1 MKIKTTPIK
10 DLLVIEP
17 EIYKDKRG
25 HFIENYNFEQYRE
38 IIPNLQFVQDNFSI
52 SSKGVIRGLHFQ
64 RKFTQGKL
72 VQVSLGSVF
81 DVAVDIRKDSKTFG
95 DWFGLVLDDR
105 TARQFWI
112 PPGFAHGFQ
121 VLSET
126 AHFQYKCTDYY
137 HPEYEETLLWND
149 PSLRISWHEMEETI
163 SSKDQKGLSIS
174 EIIPLEISFDS

>member
-1 MKIKTTPIK
+1 MKIKTTHIK
-10 DLLVIEP
+10 DLIIIEP

-25 HFIENYNFEQYRE
+25 HFLENYNFGRYEE
-38 IIPNLQFVQDNFSI
+38 IIPNLQFVQDNFSK

-72 VQVSLGSVF
+72 VQVTLGSVF

-95 DWFGLVLDDR
+95 DWFGLVLDDK
-105 TARQFWI
+105 TAKQFWI

-121 VLSET
+121 VLSEI

-149 PSLRISWHEMEETI
+149 PSLKINWHATEETV
-163 SSKDQKGLSIS
+163 SSKDQKGLPIS
-174 EIIPLEISFDS
+174 EIDPLETSFDS